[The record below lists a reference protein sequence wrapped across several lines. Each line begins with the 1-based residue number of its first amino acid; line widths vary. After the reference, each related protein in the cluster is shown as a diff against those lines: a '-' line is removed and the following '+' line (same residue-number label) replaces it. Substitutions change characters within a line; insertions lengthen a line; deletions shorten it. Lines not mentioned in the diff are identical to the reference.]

1 MVKVIMGLKGTGKT
15 KQLIEAINRA
25 VDTEPGNI
33 VCIEK
38 KDNLRFDISHRVRL
52 VESNEYKIDSFDFLK
67 AFICGLHAGNFD
79 ITHIFIDGVY
89 KIAASNSL
97 EDAEKFLNWCEK
109 FGAENSISFTVTLSE
124 DIANAT
130 ENLKRFF

>member
-52 VESNEYKIDSFDFLK
+52 VEANEYKIDSFDFLK

-79 ITHIFIDGVY
+79 ITHVFIDNLY
-89 KIAASNSL
+89 KILKNDRALAAEFCS
-97 EDAEKFLNWCEK
+97 WCEA
-109 FGAENSISFTVTLSE
+109 FGARNSINFTLAISDSPDSVDEALRKY
-124 DIANAT
+124 
-130 ENLKRFF
+130 L